1 MEKPYGNPL
10 VCKCLKSIKRVS
22 LIRGIFDE
30 WTILLQEE
38 MDYLMKNLST
48 KHEIP
53 PNKSLVRETL
63 EIHKTIKVIGF
74 CPSPELGGKTL
85 LLKTLPPLA
94 PQGHQEI
101 NLKLRNSLKAG

>member
-53 PNKSLVRETL
+53 PYNY
-63 EIHKTIKVIGF
+63 
-74 CPSPELGGKTL
+74 
-85 LLKTLPPLA
+85 
-94 PQGHQEI
+94 
-101 NLKLRNSLKAG
+101 